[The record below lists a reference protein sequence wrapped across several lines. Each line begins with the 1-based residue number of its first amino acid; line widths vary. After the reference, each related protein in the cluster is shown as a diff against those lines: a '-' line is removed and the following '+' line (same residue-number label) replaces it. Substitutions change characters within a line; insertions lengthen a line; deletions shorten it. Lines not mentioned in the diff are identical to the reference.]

1 MTATG
6 FEYWELALELDKKS
20 NLQQSKFEFVE
31 AARIFF
37 EEGIG
42 PKVGVARAFFECSTL
57 MDSFAAVQEARILK
71 AESNF
76 DESLEKFAK
85 ASEILRATLH
95 FAYLASYVS
104 GCAALETAME
114 MESKEEM
121 FEGCKNAIA
130 LFEQSKLAL
139 SFRDERHPS
148 LRSID
153 AVIKFTISRAL
164 LVESQFL
171 SEEGS
176 SLESSKKIE
185 QSRDVE
191 KDFAISA
198 GETKIEPSRY
208 RIEYFL
214 KYDCERAL
222 KGASLEVFPEATS
235 LWIGNVGGN
244 PASVE
249 SFGKDVV
256 NKTINPFHSMIWPMK
271 NDFRGRLRISYV
283 DEMTGNRFDEG
294 CLTVI

>member
-1 MTATG
+1 LTATG
-6 FEYWELALELDKKS
+6 FEYWDLALELDKKS
-20 NLQQSKFEFVE
+20 NLQQSRSEFVE
-31 AARIFF
+31 AARFFF
-37 EEGIG
+37 EEGTG
-42 PKVGVARAFFECSTL
+42 PKVGVARAYFEYSTL
-57 MDSFAAVQEARILK
+57 MDSFAAIQEARILK

-85 ASEILRATLH
+85 ASEILRATVH

-114 MESKEEM
+114 IESKEEM

-153 AVIKFTISRAL
+153 ALIKFAISRAL

-191 KDFAISA
+191 KDFVILA

-208 RIEYFL
+208 RMQYFL
-214 KYDCERAL
+214 KFDCERAL
-222 KGASLEVFPEATS
+222 MGAFLTVFPEATS

-249 SFGKDVV
+249 SLGKDEV
-256 NKTINPFHSMIWPMK
+256 NKTIDAFESMIWPMK
-271 NDFRGRLRISYV
+271 SDFRGRLRISYI
-283 DEMTGNRFDEG
+283 DEMTENRFDEG